1 MTNFNGFVTFYRIFI
16 YAKSFVLIF
25 IYSCTRSYGKT
36 YFARLTVYTGIKVSV
51 YKQIA
56 KESYRLKQ
64 NSCICVYL
72 KITDIFFK
80 VSHLGYWLFG
90 NESTVQLHYSGHN
103 RDLKTVPVIEN
114 CPLLRVSSQIGL
126 FCFKKLLLGVRV
138 FYLFVCL
145 FIYIFIYLF
154 FV

>member
-1 MTNFNGFVTFYRIFI
+1 MDLSHFI
-16 YAKSFVLIF
+16 GYLFMPRVLFLYLYIHVHVAMA
-25 IYSCTRSYGKT
+25 RH
-36 YFARLTVYTGIKVSV
+36 FARLTVYTGIKVSV

-90 NESTVQLHYSGHN
+90 NENTVQLHYSGHN

-126 FCFKKLLLGVRV
+126 FCF
-138 FYLFVCL
+138 
-145 FIYIFIYLF
+145 
-154 FV
+154 